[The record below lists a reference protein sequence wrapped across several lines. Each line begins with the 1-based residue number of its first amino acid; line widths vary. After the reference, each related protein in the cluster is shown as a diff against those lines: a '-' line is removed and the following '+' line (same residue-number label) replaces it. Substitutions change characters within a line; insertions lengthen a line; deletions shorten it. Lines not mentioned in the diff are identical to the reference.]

1 MGRRL
6 SKVAV
11 GGTFDKLHRGHIKLL
26 LKAFEI
32 GDRVVIGLTTD
43 EMLSKAPKNHI
54 IEPYESRKQELSAF
68 LSSRGLA
75 ERATIIPLHDSYGTT
90 LTNGGLRALVVSKE
104 TENVAKEINHR
115 REEKGMKPLV
125 IYSIDMVNAD
135 DSIPIST
142 TRIRRGEI
150 DREGHL
156 IESHADS
163 N

>member
-1 MGRRL
+1 MGRRF

-11 GGTFDKLHRGHIKLL
+11 GGTFDKLHRGHIILL

-32 GDRVVIGLTTD
+32 GDRVIIGLTTD
-43 EMLSKAPKNHI
+43 EMIGRAPKNHM
-54 IEPYESRKQELSAF
+54 IEPYESRKEELDELLRSK
-68 LSSRGLA
+68 RLA
-75 ERATIIPLHDSYGTT
+75 GRATIIPLHDSYGTT
-90 LTNGGLRALVVSKE
+90 LTNGGLQALVVSKE
-104 TENVAKEINHR
+104 TENVANEINRR

-135 DSIPIST
+135 DSIPINT

-156 IESHADS
+156 TGSHVE